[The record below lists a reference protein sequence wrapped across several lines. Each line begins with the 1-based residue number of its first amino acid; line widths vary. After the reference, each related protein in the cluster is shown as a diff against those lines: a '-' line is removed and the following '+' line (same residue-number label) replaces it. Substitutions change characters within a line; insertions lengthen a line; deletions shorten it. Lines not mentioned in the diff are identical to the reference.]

1 MCLATH
7 YYDKLC
13 QKKDKGVHRK
23 RCTYWLHRDIDAKC
37 QALLELKSQG
47 NCSASDVAAKEH
59 ELARLYVLVGELL
72 RMTKLTRTT
81 SWLKSTTSG
90 R

>member
-1 MCLATH
+1 M
-7 YYDKLC
+7 C
-13 QKKDKGVHRK
+13 QKKGKGVHRK
-23 RCTYWLHRDIDAKC
+23 RRTYWLRKDIDAKC

-47 NCSASDVAAKEH
+47 NCSASDVVAKEH